1 MPRHRRRLGS
11 ATQRDGYVRE
21 YPKGLTHSRT
31 WAVGEIVKPVDGG
44 ALVVCFPEDKE
55 YTRESSADQGR
66 GHAAGLARKT
76 HDQRCL

>member
-21 YPKGLTHSRT
+21 YPKGLT

-55 YTRESSADQGR
+55 YTREYTADQGR
-66 GHAAGLARKT
+66 GHGPCRRACT
-76 HDQRCL
+76 QNS